1 MSMDNKNKIEA
12 LKHAL
17 KNNNGI
23 YPDRKVKV
31 IKRDN
36 GLFER
41 TDNSTIL
48 ITEDNKMVLND

>member
-1 MSMDNKNKIEA
+1 MDNKNKIEA
-12 LKHAL
+12 LKNVL
-17 KNNNGI
+17 KDNNSV